1 MKLLTKIKNKAE
13 AQEGFTLIELLV
25 VIGILA
31 ILLAIT
37 LIAINPNKHFED
49 VRNTQRASNVG
60 AILDGIYEYESANS
74 GNEPPSV
81 ASVSTT
87 PLYIGSVA
95 SQTATT
101 TSFSSP
107 DLTLTLPS
115 GNTITASPAGN
126 VTIAS
131 CTQSGD
137 NGTFAVVSGTSTSLV
152 VDDIGGSATAAT
164 GCVVSG
170 WTGMVN
176 LCNDLVPTY
185 LAALPMDPSDST
197 GTSCSGSFNTDYTIA
212 QSAGGRFTIA
222 APGAEDSQTI
232 SVTR

>member
-74 GNEPPSV
+74 GNEPADIKALPTGQAV
-81 ASVSTT
+81 EICNPGTT
-87 PLYIGSVA
+87 P
-95 SQTATT
+95 TAAC
-101 TSFSSP
+101 P
-107 DLTLTLPS
+107 
-115 GNTITASPAGN
+115 
-126 VTIAS
+126 
-131 CTQSGD
+131 
-137 NGTFAVVSGTSTSLV
+137 
-152 VDDIGGSATAAT
+152 ATAGDT
-164 GCVVSG
+164 I
-170 WTGMVN
+170 N
-176 LCNDLVPTY
+176 LCSDLVPTY
-185 LAALPMDPSDST
+185 LADLPTDPSST
-197 GTSCSGSFNTDYTIA
+197 YGIVTGGATPCNVSTTFYDTGYTLTITTS
-212 QSAGGRFTIA
+212 GRFTIS
-222 APGAEDSQTI
+222 APHAEDGVGTI